1 MNITLTD
8 KEKIKIMNSDDLYK
22 IMQQILLRE
31 QRVDQDREHFWTVC
45 LNRANVIMN
54 IELVSMGNVFSTG
67 VLPMEVFSIPLQK
80 RTVSLIM
87 VHNHPSGELNPS
99 KADKDVT
106 DRIIQVGKFVDIP
119 VLDHMI
125 ISDKS
130 YYSFSDSGV
139 LAELELSL
147 KYVPVYMQ
155 KDKALNEQRKEFEKA
170 TKVISSKSE
179 KRGIKEGLKQ
189 KAEEMARMMKEKGYP
204 VEEIVQLTGL
214 SKTAIGKI
222 VVD

>member
-8 KEKIKIMNSDDLYK
+8 KEKIKIMNSDDLYR
-22 IMQQILLRE
+22 IMQSILLRE

-87 VHNHPSGELNPS
+87 VHNHPSGELKPS
-99 KADKDVT
+99 AADKDVT
-106 DRIIQVGKFVDIP
+106 DRLIQVGKFVEIP

-125 ISDKS
+125 ISNES
-130 YYSFSDSGV
+130 FYSFADSGV
-139 LAELELSL
+139 LSELELSL
-147 KYVPVYMQ
+147 KYVPVFMQ
-155 KDKALNEQRKEFEKA
+155 KEKALNEQREEFTKA
-170 TKVISSKSE
+170 TKKIVAKTE
-179 KRGIKEGLKQ
+179 LD
-189 KAEEMARMMKEKGYP
+189 KATEMARAMKENGEDIEKIALY
-204 VEEIVQLTGL
+204 TGL
-214 SKTAIGKI
+214 SKSAIEKI
-222 VVD
+222 K